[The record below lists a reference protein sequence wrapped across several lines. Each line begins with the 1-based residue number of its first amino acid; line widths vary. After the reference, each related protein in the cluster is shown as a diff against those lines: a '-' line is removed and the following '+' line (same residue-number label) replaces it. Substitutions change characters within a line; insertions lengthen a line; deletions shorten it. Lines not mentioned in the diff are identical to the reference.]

1 MGESLWRDSKAA
13 ESPADAQSPFL
24 EKQVPDW
31 PVPASPLAEWPW
43 LQVGAS
49 VWLVQCHL
57 CCLAESLKGLASAE
71 SRSLVCQKPLW
82 EQQPVTT
89 AFLAGISSCWSEYGG
104 GTPAGDLPAL
114 PQVPGACTAAP
125 WCHAALRGP
134 RGFLFP
140 PSQHLAGGPWMGPQ
154 HWNQHSWVQILN
166 PSAGSSGTL
175 ISLCLS
181 L

>member
-1 MGESLWRDSKAA
+1 M
-13 ESPADAQSPFL
+13 
-24 EKQVPDW
+24 
-31 PVPASPLAEWPW
+31 
-43 LQVGAS
+43 
-49 VWLVQCHL
+49 
-57 CCLAESLKGLASAE
+57 ASAE

-114 PQVPGACTAAP
+114 PQVPGAWTAAS

-154 HWNQHSWVQILN
+154 RWNQHSWVQILT
-166 PSAGSSGTL
+166 PSAGGPGTL
-175 ISLCLS
+175 ISLCLCLFVNWKECGYCSIEWGHGSHKTPPHIQAPAQSNVSTSS
-181 L
+181 LVLWVRFLDRYPLC